1 MDADPVEL
9 RPNFT
14 EEDLQIV
21 IRATY
26 KQVLGNQ
33 HVLES
38 DRLESAESMLRN
50 GEISVRGFV
59 RMVAQSELY
68 RSLFFESSSP
78 YRFVELNC
86 KHLLGRAP
94 NDQAEVSQH
103 VQCYN
108 AEGYG
113 VEIDSYIDS
122 DEYQAKFGENIV
134 PYSCNTSTQVGM
146 KNSSFN
152 RTFVLMNGYAG
163 TDRGTKAL
171 LTADIG
177 NNLPTKIGLPAGGSG
192 AYANTGKRFRIKVS
206 KGGVTPVMKQSNV
219 TYEVGYAQL
228 TKRIQTIQK
237 MGGTILKIT
246 EVA

>member
-1 MDADPVEL
+1 
-9 RPNFT
+9 
-14 EEDLQIV
+14 
-21 IRATY
+21 
-26 KQVLGNQ
+26 
-33 HVLES
+33 
-38 DRLESAESMLRN
+38 
-50 GEISVRGFV
+50 
-59 RMVAQSELY
+59 
-68 RSLFFESSSP
+68 
-78 YRFVELNC
+78 
-86 KHLLGRAP
+86 
-94 NDQAEVSQH
+94 
-103 VQCYN
+103 
-108 AEGYG
+108 
-113 VEIDSYIDS
+113 
-122 DEYQAKFGENIV
+122 
-134 PYSCNTSTQVGM
+134 
-146 KNSSFN
+146 
-152 RTFVLMNGYAG
+152 MNGYAG